1 MTKCSICGKTDHNK
15 RTCPQRP
22 IEDIRAMNDK
32 TMNDKT
38 MDDKTMDDKTM
49 DDKTMDDKATEEY
62 ITEKVVIS
70 DKKELFM
77 KDLEERESY
86 EIHPQLFTMWLMSKR
101 PIQLKELRYVYDK
114 GFSRDSLQ
122 LYLDL
127 VNMIEDYY

>member
-22 IEDIRAMNDK
+22 IEDIRAMNEK
-32 TMNDKT
+32 TINDKT
-38 MDDKTMDDKTM
+38 MDDKS
-49 DDKTMDDKATEEY
+49 MDDKATEEY

>member
-22 IEDIRAMNDK
+22 IEDIRAMN
-32 TMNDKT
+32 
-38 MDDKTMDDKTM
+38 
-49 DDKTMDDKATEEY
+49 DKTMDDKATEEY

-114 GFSRDSLQ
+114 GFSSDSLQ